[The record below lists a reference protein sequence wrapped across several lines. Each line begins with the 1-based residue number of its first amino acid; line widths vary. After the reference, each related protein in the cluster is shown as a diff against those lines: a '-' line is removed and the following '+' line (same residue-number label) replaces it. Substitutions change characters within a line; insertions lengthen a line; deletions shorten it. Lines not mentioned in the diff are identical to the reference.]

1 MGAHLPCSSVAVG
14 LDIEE
19 HTALAAGGQGG
30 RRVHGTRVQSR
41 LAYTLRARQ
50 TQVVVHIPSSG
61 PTTFHTPLVRTDWTL
76 RFAFSILAPRG
87 QGSRRAWDHLAHA
100 DGGEARA
107 LALALNL
114 NRIRIR
120 NAVAPSF
127 RVGPYAD
134 EAFSDLKLEVLE
146 WETPLRV
153 LGSRNAAAH
162 AFNPKANGEP
172 NPSTNPNNPKPNPKA
187 SSSELE
193 ALSRH
198 TGVPARVLREVDVL
212 HQERRLQNN
221 PTLEDDLEA
230 LKRRP
235 PSSLVALGLALD
247 SPRPSENV
255 EEAGLGLGVAAQ
267 RQVLAGLEV
276 ARSYV
281 V

>member
-100 DGGEARA
+100 DGG
-107 LALALNL
+107 
-114 NRIRIR
+114 

-212 HQERRLQNN
+212 HQ
-221 PTLEDDLEA
+221 P
-230 LKRRP
+230 
-235 PSSLVALGLALD
+235 
-247 SPRPSENV
+247 
-255 EEAGLGLGVAAQ
+255 
-267 RQVLAGLEV
+267 
-276 ARSYV
+276 
-281 V
+281 